1 MAKFDLVM
9 IYLAIKLK
17 KSLYTIFVWEGGGG
31 GGHLSNNIYLSQI
44 YKNSKSVHFKYAQ
57 CKLIVCQNLIS
68 NDLFGN

>member
-1 MAKFDLVM
+1 M
-9 IYLAIKLK
+9 IYLEINYK
-17 KSLYTIFVWEGGGG
+17 KNRHILYLYEEGGGG

-44 YKNSKSVHFKYAQ
+44 YKNSKSAHFKCAQ